1 MNKVEHHLARDLLEG
16 YAENSLEPETRSQL
30 EAHLAT
36 CEACR
41 SILEATE
48 APAELPPVAD
58 TARNWDEKQMRK
70 TVRRT
75 LFRVVFDA
83 LSIWII
89 GFIVLSIISAFAIQP
104 VLINRGDRSRAAA
117 IATWDLAIMTTPGA
131 TIDGWQN
138 DATFFGR
145 ENSVDVGLYTG
156 RELRPLGTY
165 QTDLGVW
172 RFENATGGSIQPFLE
187 GDSQAFQ
194 PDRIPEDTVATVAL
208 SWWENPITVAQA
220 AALQP
225 PADDAW
231 LLWVGFSVAP
241 AFPAGTVQ
249 FPGESDYVLGYNP
262 CGEPVFTD
270 YESRYFSSGSSSG
283 GGNFSSC
290 MFLNQATVEHSVA
303 ALRRATANLADHAF
317 LVDALEGS
325 PTPALRDIGTVNGWL
340 AETEPSVVTM
350 VLTGPSDA
358 ISSIVASS
366 GAEGASLL
374 DIDFWNWEG

>member
-1 MNKVEHHLARDLLEG
+1 VEHHLARDLLEG
-16 YAENSLEPETRSQL
+16 YVENSLEPETRSQL

-41 SILEATE
+41 SIMDATE
-48 APAELPPVAD
+48 APADLPPVAD
-58 TARNWDEKQMRK
+58 TARNWDEKLMRK

-131 TIDGWQN
+131 TIDGWRN
-138 DATFFGR
+138 DATLFGR
-145 ENSVDVGLYTG
+145 EISVDVGQYTG
-156 RELRPLGTY
+156 RDLRPLGTY

-172 RFENATGGSIQPFLE
+172 RFKNAAGGNIQPFLE
-187 GDSQAFQ
+187 TESQAFQ
-194 PDRIPEDTVATVAL
+194 PDRIPDDTVATVAL
-208 SWWENPITVAQA
+208 SWWDNPITLAEA
-220 AALQP
+220 AAIEP
-225 PADDAW
+225 PRDEAW

-241 AFPAGTVQ
+241 AFPPGSVE
-249 FPGESDYVLGYNP
+249 FPADPDYVLGFNP
-262 CGEPVFTD
+262 CAEPVFTD
-270 YESRYFSSGSSSG
+270 FESSYFSSGSSGG

-317 LVDALEGS
+317 LVDALENS
-325 PTPALRDIGTVNGWL
+325 PTPALRDIGTVNEWL

-350 VLTGPSDA
+350 VITGPSGA